1 MKKVM
6 LMMCLV
12 AGILAADDRSEILDG
27 VKLINAQQ
35 GTLPGSVL
43 CVKEEAFPLVAG
55 NADGALMPVASAARY
70 GRGKIVAVGH
80 PSFYS
85 ANSLKLADTAK
96 FVRNALQW
104 LGGGQIGIYS
114 YKEAEGGIST
124 LDGLAIK
131 VVNSL
136 DEIKDCQVLVVYP
149 DSMKKAE
156 DLEVLRQFILD
167 GGGVLSAG
175 IGWGWKQITGK
186 NLQTDNFFNKLFG
199 PAGLLTDDSFVNR
212 PNSDGYPVADE
223 LPEELNVAKA
233 LAFAKDMD
241 AKLKLVNKTLT
252 TARAVMADDGSDLA
266 KDFDA
271 LIARGNRGAP
281 TLERPWRTVDLVK
294 RLAAVDFTKKWQ
306 ANLLGEYK
314 AHPGARN
321 YPGMPP
327 KDSPRLAEKIVTIDL
342 SVPRWHSTGVFAV
355 AGEPLT
361 VTIPEG
367 QNGLRLRIGTT
378 TCNNTRHDHWERMP
392 RVDMEIPLE
401 QTTTTVTSPF
411 GGLVYIIVPAEKA
424 APKTPAGSTMDGKID
439 VTFKNGCAAVW
450 YVVGRDNLD
459 DWKRMLAECPAPRG
473 EIESDKVIL
482 AVKKEDLLAIQDKN
496 PDDLMKV
503 WATVA
508 DLDATLTD
516 IPLVRK
522 SPERFCMDDQLCAGY
537 MHAGY
542 PIMLPSHTAKE
553 LLDAD
558 FLRTKGDWGFFHEIG
573 HNHQNYDWTF
583 DGTGEVTVNFFTL
596 YVMEKMCGFK
606 PRETR
611 MTIKQ
616 GEDLVKRWKEK
627 GQTYQQWKSD
637 PFLALEMFVRLQVAY
652 GWEPFEKMFKEYRT
666 LADAER
672 PKNDDQKRDQWV
684 IRFSKFTNA
693 NIASVFDA
701 WKVPISEEARK
712 ACANYPA
719 ANEAIFAGLR

>member
-12 AGILAADDRSEILDG
+12 AGILAADDRAEILAG
-27 VKLINAQQ
+27 VKSIDAQK
-35 GTLPGSVL
+35 GTLPGSIL
-43 CVKEEAFPLVAG
+43 CVKEEAIPLVAG
-55 NADGALMPVASAARY
+55 ETNGVKLPVASAARY
-70 GRGKIVAVGH
+70 GRGRIVAVGH
-80 PSFYS
+80 NSFYS
-85 ANSLKLADTAK
+85 SDSLKLKDTEL
-96 FVRNALQW
+96 FVRNALKW
-104 LGGGQIGIYS
+104 LGAGQIGVYS
-114 YKEAEGGIST
+114 FDAAKSGILSLSGFET
-124 LDGLAIK
+124 KAL
-131 VVNSL
+131 NSI
-136 DEIKDCQVLVVYP
+136 DEIKSCQVVVVYP
-149 DSMKKAE
+149 DSMQKAE

-167 GGGVLSAG
+167 GGGVLTAG
-175 IGWGWKQITGK
+175 IGWGWQQITGK
-186 NLQTDNFFNKLFG
+186 SLQKDNFFNRLFG
-199 PAGLLTDDSFVNR
+199 PAGLLTDASFVNR
-212 PNSDGYPVADE
+212 PKGDGYPVEDE
-223 LPEELNVAKA
+223 LPPELNVAKA
-233 LAFAKDMD
+233 LAFAKNMD
-241 AKLKLVNKTLT
+241 TMLKQVNTTLT
-252 TARAVMADDGSDLA
+252 TARAVMEDDGSDIT
-266 KDFDA
+266 KEYNA
-271 LIARGNRGAP
+271 LIARGSRGAP
-281 TLERPWRTVDLVK
+281 TLERPWRSADLAK
-294 RLAAVDFTKKWQ
+294 RLAAVEFTKNWQ
-306 ANLLGEYK
+306 ANPLGEYK
-314 AHPGARN
+314 AHAGART

-327 KDSPRLAEKIVTIDL
+327 KDSPRVEKIVTIDL

-367 QNGLRLRIGTT
+367 QQGLRLRIGTT

-392 RVDMEIPLE
+392 KVDMEIPLV
-401 QTTTTVTSPF
+401 QRTTTVTSPF
-411 GGLVYIIVPAEKA
+411 GGLVYIIVPQEKA
-424 APKTPAGSTMDGKID
+424 APKTPAGSTMDGKIE
-439 VTFKNGCAAVW
+439 VTFDNACSAVW
-450 YVVGRDNLD
+450 FVVGRDSLD
-459 DWKRMLAECPAPRG
+459 DWRRMLAECPAPRG

-482 AVKKEDLLAIQDKN
+482 SVKKEDLLEIKDKDPN
-496 PDDLMKV
+496 ELMKV

-542 PIMLPSHTAKE
+542 PIMLPSHTAKQ
-553 LLDAD
+553 LLDAE

-666 LADAER
+666 LSNDER
-672 PKNDDQKRDQWV
+672 PKNDDQKRDQWA
-684 IRFSKFTNA
+684 IRFSRFTNA

-701 WKVPISEEARK
+701 WKVPISEEARN

-719 ANEAIFAGLR
+719 AAESIFVGL